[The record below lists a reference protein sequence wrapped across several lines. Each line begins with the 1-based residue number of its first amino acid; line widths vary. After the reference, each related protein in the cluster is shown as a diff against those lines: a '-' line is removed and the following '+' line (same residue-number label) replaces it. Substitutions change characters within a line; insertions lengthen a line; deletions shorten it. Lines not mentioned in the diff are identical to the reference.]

1 MLRCM
6 MQLLKVSSEYPVCN
20 HNHIQQKQRTH
31 MTKQLINPNSMM
43 YLIPH
48 IHECKIIHIPKE
60 NDLKHVGQYRE

>member
-1 MLRCM
+1 
-6 MQLLKVSSEYPVCN
+6 
-20 HNHIQQKQRTH
+20 